1 MKPQGVTALGTH
13 SPLRG
18 HLKILTE
25 SIFDLQYLLRVNHMI
40 LFTLYPNQEVGAVP
54 VFKKKIKKPHH
65 LNLIP
70 KMKQKL
76 FSISVNRSLMIA
88 LVSML
93 AMGACKSKKK
103 VVQPAPP
110 APVEQ
115 VQQPAPP
122 PAPVSSA
129 EEIAVGKLENYFNSV
144 AAAGNESIANQTIQ
158 ETLGMFSNQETPV
171 LIVIHEENGIK
182 DYDEP
187 TTIKKYLEYLKDTKK
202 NLNYISDIRMDA
214 NGKVSELE
222 LRRK

>member
-1 MKPQGVTALGTH
+1 
-13 SPLRG
+13 
-18 HLKILTE
+18 
-25 SIFDLQYLLRVNHMI
+25 
-40 LFTLYPNQEVGAVP
+40 
-54 VFKKKIKKPHH
+54 
-65 LNLIP
+65 
-70 KMKQKL
+70 MKQSMFAFSLRKTLVLAL
-76 FSISVNRSLMIA
+76 FA
-88 LVSML
+88 LL

-103 VVQPAPP
+103 AVQTAPAP

-115 VQQPAPP
+115 VQTPP
-122 PAPVSSA
+122 PAPAATRSA
-129 EEIAVGKLENYFNSV
+129 EEIAAEKLENYFNSV
-144 AAAGNESIANQTIQ
+144 ARASSVNSANQSIQ
-158 ETLGMFSNQETPV
+158 ETLAMFSNQETPV

>member
-1 MKPQGVTALGTH
+1 MKH
-13 SPLRG
+13 
-18 HLKILTE
+18 
-25 SIFDLQYLLRVNHMI
+25 
-40 LFTLYPNQEVGAVP
+40 
-54 VFKKKIKKPHH
+54 
-65 LNLIP
+65 
-70 KMKQKL
+70 KL

-88 LVSML
+88 LVAML

-103 VVQPAPP
+103 AAQPAPP

-115 VQQPAPP
+115 VQEEVAPP
-122 PAPVSSA
+122 AAPVSSA
-129 EEIAVGKLENYFNSV
+129 EEIAAEKLENYFNSV
-144 AAAGNESIANQTIQ
+144 AAAGNASIANQTIQ
-158 ETLGMFSNQETPV
+158 EALGMFSNQETPV

>member
-1 MKPQGVTALGTH
+1 
-13 SPLRG
+13 
-18 HLKILTE
+18 
-25 SIFDLQYLLRVNHMI
+25 
-40 LFTLYPNQEVGAVP
+40 
-54 VFKKKIKKPHH
+54 
-65 LNLIP
+65 
-70 KMKQKL
+70 MKQKL
-76 FSISVNRSLMIA
+76 FTNSINRSLMIA
-88 LVSML
+88 VVAML

-103 VVQPAPP
+103 AAQPAPP

-129 EEIAVGKLENYFNSV
+129 EEVAVGKLENYFNSV
-144 AAAGNESIANQTIQ
+144 ANASNASMANQTIQ
-158 ETLGMFSNQETPV
+158 EALAMFSNQETPV

-187 TTIKKYLEYLKDTKK
+187 TTISKYLSYLKDTKK
-202 NLNYISDIRMDA
+202 NLNFISDIRMDA